1 MSVKQSQISLSKIN
15 RTVRSNGS
23 DDGKERPQRLDFN
36 DLALLISQQQAM
48 LDQIIKAEEI
58 GK

>member
-1 MSVKQSQISLSKIN
+1 MKQSQISLSKIN